1 MTTSLSSVSVK
12 HSICLQGSVTRG
24 KLLEPEGWG
33 QWVGCDAAL
42 SVEVVEHLRDPDS
55 FAKCLLGC
63 LRSVFTFVSYF
74 SSFIS
79 TPQRQIIYTWLL
91 CAKLLMFYRPVLGTM
106 LKFDFGR
113 LAQCREQISHCASA
127 EAVARESFMH
137 SCYGVEV
144 RAALVL
150 PEAKECMS
158 KACVSCVNNSVVALS
173 AENAKCGYVG
183 MCADCVDE
191 LFQIRGGLPWFRER
205 CICASRNPLGSSL

>member
-1 MTTSLSSVSVK
+1 MTTILSSVSVK

-63 LRSVFTFVSYF
+63 LRSVFTFFSCF
-74 SSFIS
+74 SSFLS
-79 TPQRQIIYTWLL
+79 TPQRQAIYTWLL
-91 CAKLLMFYRPVLGTM
+91 CAKLLMLCWPVHGTM
-106 LKFDFGR
+106 LNFFLGGLHSALSR
-113 LAQCREQISHCASA
+113 ILNGASA

-137 SCYGVEV
+137 SCYGLEV
-144 RAALVL
+144 RAALVF
-150 PEAKECMS
+150 PEAKACIS
-158 KACVSCVNNSVVALS
+158 KAFVSCVNNSVVALS

-183 MCADCVDE
+183 MCADYVDE
-191 LFQIRGGLPWFRER
+191 LFQIWGCLPWFRER
-205 CICASRNPLGSSL
+205 CICESCKPLGSSL